1 MTDFIR
7 KNLEKLLQDTGAD
20 MKRISTDVLGKNH
33 SYLFGFLK
41 RNSPAKLSF
50 DSRLLLVEHFQV
62 DPSLLLSPL
71 EMKRSRI
78 LATPGAEDL
87 FDDMCLRADQDPD
100 KIAKDCGYNSA
111 EDMRIILRS
120 AKVLPAAD
128 IDFLLR
134 KLAGRGDPPVTDA
147 EIMQLAALKGFHPQ
161 AAPAQANSQP
171 GFASAPYSG
180 AWTGPD
186 KIPVLAYAAAS
197 GERNA
202 VNLENDIPIRWIE
215 RPHWLV
221 GVVRAAAAQ
230 IMGDSMYPRYMDG
243 DLVFINMS
251 MPPVKGKDCIVNTK
265 DGYTHI
271 KQYLGQDKQNVRFH
285 QYNPPQD
292 ITIHKRDIESMYAI
306 VGRD

>member
-1 MTDFIR
+1 MMRTQTEVA
-7 KNLEKLLQDTGAD
+7 EKFQELRARSGMSWAEVSKLCGYTYQSAMQRYYTPGMHD
-20 MKRISTDVLGKNH
+20 KPYLPVKIIDVLLKHFVG
-33 SYLFGFLK
+33 LGTPAITAEEVMLMAPLAGFEK
-41 RNSPAKLSF
+41 
-50 DSRLLLVEHFQV
+50 
-62 DPSLLLSPL
+62 
-71 EMKRSRI
+71 
-78 LATPGAEDL
+78 
-87 FDDMCLRADQDPD
+87 DQEFE
-100 KIAKDCGYNSA
+100 A
-111 EDMRIILRS
+111 RS
-120 AKVLPAAD
+120 AAPPKAGEGMAA
-128 IDFLLR
+128 
-134 KLAGRGDPPVTDA
+134 
-147 EIMQLAALKGFHPQ
+147 
-161 AAPAQANSQP
+161 
-171 GFASAPYSG
+171 APYSG
-180 AWTGPD
+180 AWAGPD

-221 GVVRAAAAQ
+221 GVVKAAAAQ

-251 MPPVKGKDCIVNTK
+251 MPPVKGKDCVVNTK

-271 KQYLGQDKQNVRFH
+271 KQYLGQDKQSARFH